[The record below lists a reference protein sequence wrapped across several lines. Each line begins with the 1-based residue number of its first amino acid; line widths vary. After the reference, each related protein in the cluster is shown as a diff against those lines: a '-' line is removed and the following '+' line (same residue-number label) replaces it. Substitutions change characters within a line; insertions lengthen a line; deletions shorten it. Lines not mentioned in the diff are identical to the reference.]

1 MKIKIRTAH
10 THTHVH
16 THTKVGGGARSQWAK
31 QQQQHQ
37 PLAPFACPCPCT
49 CPKPPSAATALWTAP
64 RLVRIACRYLVM
76 SKWSYENVSFVFQV
90 QMSSTDT
97 HTPPSHLPPVPNPP
111 RCWQFCF
118 LLFVCSLAIFMP
130 LLCLLFAF
138 VSANAFKA
146 LRLFSL

>member
-1 MKIKIRTAH
+1 MKIKIRNTQA
-10 THTHVH
+10 
-16 THTKVGGGARSQWAK
+16 KGRQGANEQAQLPPRS
-31 QQQQHQ
+31 
-37 PLAPFACPCPCT
+37 
-49 CPKPPSAATALWTAP
+49 P
-64 RLVRIACRYLVM
+64 RRTLLPRAVVRSLGRIACRYLVM

-97 HTPPSHLPPVPNPP
+97 KQQAKPSTRPSIPPSHRPSSLP
-111 RCWQFCF
+111 CF

-138 VSANAFKA
+138 VSANAFKT